1 MTSERDTIV
10 QQIAQLQARLQ
21 QLDTNAP
28 VASTSQLP
36 SVPSLPGTGKR
47 AKKNGMLGP
56 LPPALAAAPK
66 RHIALLFSCVSH
78 LSKLPFKKPC

>member
-1 MTSERDTIV
+1 MTSERDTIA

-36 SVPSLPGTGKR
+36 SVPGTGKR
-47 AKKNGMLGP
+47 GKKNGMLGP

-66 RHIALLFSCVSH
+66 RHIALLFSCVSL
-78 LSKLPFKKPC
+78 LSKLLFKKTS